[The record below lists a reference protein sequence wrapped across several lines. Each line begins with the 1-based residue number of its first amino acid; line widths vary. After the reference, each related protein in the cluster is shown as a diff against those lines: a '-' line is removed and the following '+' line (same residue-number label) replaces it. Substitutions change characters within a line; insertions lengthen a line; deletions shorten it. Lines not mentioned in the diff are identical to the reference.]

1 MEVNIHHAKTN
12 LSQLILKAE
21 SGEDVVIARAG
32 KPVVRLVPVNLQVPS
47 GKIAERNAAKQ
58 LLKNSLKI
66 SPDFFDPKLDEE
78 IAKSFNES
86 PLLYTEEMVRQEKA
100 DKKSRKRK
108 KSHKNG
114 ANKR

>member
-1 MEVNIHHAKTN
+1 MEVNIHRAKTN

-21 SGEDVVIARAG
+21 AGEEVVIARAG
-32 KPVVRLVPVNLQVPS
+32 KPVVRLVPVDLQVPS
-47 GKIAERNAAKQ
+47 GRIAERNAAKQ
-58 LLKNSLKI
+58 MLKNSLKI

-86 PLLYTEEMVRQEKA
+86 PLLYTEEMVSQEKA
-100 DKKSRKRK
+100 ARKSRKRK

-114 ANKR
+114 VHKR